1 MTSARSA
8 RRPIILIALVVIAV
22 AIIAFVAFVPLGRTE
37 PEGIRLRGS
46 PLLDLPAP
54 EIDLITLDV
63 KGTVIERLD
72 TIPEPMAAEEEEAED
87 EPVAG
92 PIAIAVDVTESD
104 EPAAADS
111 PAAS

>member
-1 MTSARSA
+1 
-8 RRPIILIALVVIAV
+8 VK
-22 AIIAFVAFVPLGRTE
+22 LGE
-37 PEGIRLRGS
+37 V
-46 PLLDLPAP
+46 
-54 EIDLITLDV
+54 DLITLDV

-72 TIPEPMAAEEEEAED
+72 TSPEPMAAEEEADD